1 MADFY
6 QNGIITTLH
15 NLSERPVED
24 LEAELLNFS
33 NRRSM
38 ALILPSLF
46 SELEGPA
53 LANIVLE
60 LKKVPYLSEI
70 IIGLDRAS
78 EAQYREALE
87 FFSDLP
93 QKHRVLWNDGPR
105 LKKIDAELQALNLAP
120 KELGKGRNVWYCMG
134 YVLAASKAE
143 SVALHDCDITTY
155 DRELLARLIYPVA
168 NPQFNYEFCK
178 GFYAR
183 TANNQMN
190 GRVCRLLVT
199 PLLRALKRICGELEY
214 LQYMDSFRYS
224 LAGEFS
230 FRRDVLN
237 DIRIP
242 SDWGLEIG
250 VLSEM
255 HRNYANNRLCQVDIA
270 RSYDHKHQELSFHD
284 DTSGLS
290 KMSIDISKAL
300 FRKLATQGETFSV
313 ETFRSLK
320 ATYYRIALD
329 LVETYRN
336 DALMNGLTLDIHK
349 EEKAIELFAQN
360 IMTAGKAFL
369 EHPMETPF
377 IPSWN
382 RVSSALPDI
391 QERIAEA
398 VELDTAEFSPVAD
411 QPFSITER
419 YDVATAT
426 A

>member
-15 NLSERPVED
+15 NLSDRPLVD
-24 LEAELLNFS
+24 LERELLQFS
-33 NRRSM
+33 QKRPL

-53 LANIVLE
+53 LSHIIDE
-60 LKKVPYLSEI
+60 ICEVPYLNEI
-70 IIGLDRAS
+70 VIGLDRADES
-78 EAQYREALE
+78 QFRFAQE
-87 FFSDLP
+87 FFGKLP
-93 QKHRVLWNDGPR
+93 QHHRILWNDGPR
-105 LKKIDAELQALNLAP
+105 LRALNKELQALDLAP
-120 KELGKGRNVWYCMG
+120 KEAGKGRNVWYCMG
-134 YVLAASKAE
+134 YILASGRAE

-155 DRELLARLIYPVA
+155 NRELLARLIYPVA
-168 NPQFNYEFCK
+168 HPQFNYEFCK

-183 TANNQMN
+183 VAEGKIN

-199 PLLRALKRICGELEY
+199 PLLRALKKVFGEIEY
-214 LQYMDSFRYS
+214 LQFMDSFRYP

-270 RSYDHKHQELSFHD
+270 DRYDHKHQNLSLED
-284 DTSGLS
+284 ANAGLS
-290 KMSIDISKAL
+290 KMSIDITKAL
-300 FRKLATQGETFSV
+300 LRKLATHGHTFST

-320 ATYYRIALD
+320 ATYFRIALD
-329 LVETYRN
+329 FVETYHN
-336 DALMNGLTLDIHK
+336 DAVMNGLQLDIHS
-349 EEKAIELFAQN
+349 EEEAVEMFARN
-360 IMTAGKAFL
+360 IMTAGEQFL
-369 EHPMETPF
+369 SNPMETPF

-382 RVSSALPDI
+382 RVASAMPDVFD
-391 QERIAEA
+391 RLVEA
-398 VELDTAEFSPVAD
+398 VELDNKELMY
-411 QPFSITER
+411 R
-419 YDVATAT
+419 
-426 A
+426 